1 MQGGKVGNLRFNF
14 YFCGMSEET
23 FSKQIMIY
31 KPNSSIIRNFT
42 EDILQ
47 KLSITY
53 VSQLI
58 CYLRK
63 DTEIAES
70 LGTWGLE
77 NFSISTVYIQHH
89 GYLLGMQEDK
99 PISAVFHDL
108 ETHRLEFAYFV
119 VGGASIHNETSY
131 RFTIH
136 PDEKIHEYLPHVHV
150 SKAGVEIRYSLE
162 TLLPIDPLV
171 NPHKRDNKKIITPF
185 LQHNQKQL
193 LEMWNYYMEG
203 YTTPEIT
210 QEGQQFY
217 SES

>member
-1 MQGGKVGNLRFNF
+1 MHEIQFTV

-31 KPNSSIIRNFT
+31 KPISSIVKSFTETTLRQLTIVNVGHLINYLKKDIVIREELGDWGFENFT
-42 EDILQ
+42 IE
-47 KLSITY
+47 
-53 VSQLI
+53 
-58 CYLRK
+58 
-63 DTEIAES
+63 
-70 LGTWGLE
+70 
-77 NFSISTVYIQHH
+77 TVYIRHQ
-89 GYLLGMQEDK
+89 GYLLGLQKDK
-99 PISAVFHDL
+99 PISEVFRDFKVN
-108 ETHRLEFAYFV
+108 RLEFAYFV

-136 PDEKIHEYLPHVHV
+136 PDEKIHEHMPHVHV

-171 NPHKRDNKKIITPF
+171 NPHKRDDKKIIMPF
-185 LQHNQKQL
+185 LQQNHEQL
-193 LEMWNYYMEG
+193 RKLWSYYAKG

-210 QEGQQFY
+210 EDGQQFY

>member
-1 MQGGKVGNLRFNF
+1 MENLRFNF
-14 YFCGMSEET
+14 YFCEMSEET
-23 FSKQIMIY
+23 FSEQIMIY

-42 EDILQ
+42 EDNLQ

-53 VSQLI
+53 VSELI
-58 CYLRK
+58 HYLRK
-63 DTEIAES
+63 DTEITEY

-99 PISAVFHDL
+99 PISAIFHDL
-108 ETHRLEFAYFV
+108 ETHQLEFAYFV

-136 PDEKIHEYLPHVHV
+136 PNEKIHEHLPHVHV

-185 LQHNQKQL
+185 LQHNQRQL
-193 LEMWNYYMEG
+193 LELWNYYIKG
-203 YTTPEIT
+203 YTIPEIT

>member
-23 FSKQIMIY
+23 FSEQIMIY

-53 VSQLI
+53 VSELI

-136 PDEKIHEYLPHVHV
+136 RDEKIHEYLPHVHV

>member
-1 MQGGKVGNLRFNF
+1 MGDLQFNI

-23 FSKQIMIY
+23 FSEQIMIY
-31 KPNSSIIRNFT
+31 KPISTITRCFAET
-42 EDILQ
+42 ALQ
-47 KLSITY
+47 KL
-53 VSQLI
+53 
-58 CYLRK
+58 
-63 DTEIAES
+63 EIAAVGELIDYLKEDIAIKES
-70 LGTWGLE
+70 LGTWGLAHL
-77 NFSISTVYIQHH
+77 STATVYIQHH
-89 GYLLGMQEDK
+89 GYLLGMREEK
-99 PISAVFHDL
+99 TISEIFRDL
-108 ETHRLEFAYFV
+108 ETSRLEFAYFI

-136 PDEKIHEYLPHVHV
+136 PDEKIHEHLPHVHV

-162 TLLPIDPLV
+162 TLLPMDSLV

-185 LQHNQKQL
+185 LQRNQERL
-193 LEMWNYYMEG
+193 LEMWSYYTKG

>member
-1 MQGGKVGNLRFNF
+1 
-14 YFCGMSEET
+14 
-23 FSKQIMIY
+23 MIY

-53 VSQLI
+53 VSELI